1 MKKLLVCSLILLL
14 MGAAA
19 WENRVNLMVWAIS
32 LVYEFSR
39 PIDDHIDPDWAEGPD
54 YSSRH
59 PSLRPPNV
67 ILILADDLGFNDIS
81 LYNGGAGDGNLLTPH
96 IDALAG
102 KGVAFT
108 KAYAANAVCAPSRA
122 SIMTGRYSTRYGFEF
137 TPFYKIGVQLF
148 KWMQEIEDPELKAIF
163 DDEAIPRMGSLE
175 SGVGMPLDEI
185 TIAQVLKEAGY
196 YTAHIGKWHLG
207 EVAPYTPINRGFDD
221 SLTLSGA
228 SYLPENDEHVVNSKL
243 DDAIDKMVW
252 AAARHSARFNDGKEF
267 KPRGYITDYYTEEAI
282 KVIENN
288 RHRPFFLYMSHWAVH
303 NPLQALKN
311 DYEYLSHIKNHNL
324 RVYSAMISA
333 LDRSV
338 GQIVDALKI
347 NKLEENTLVIFTSD
361 NGGAAYIELSDINK
375 PFRGWKLNHFEGGIH
390 VPFIMK
396 WPINLV
402 AGSSFEKAIHHN
414 DIFSTIV
421 SAVKADMP
429 SDRLIDGVD
438 LLPYL
443 MGLSEGDPHETLFW
457 KEGHHQTVLNKNW
470 KLIRSERPN
479 KRWLF
484 NLKADPTETKNLV
497 DSEKEILKNLEALLD
512 QHVIEQA
519 KPLWPSVVDSPQLID
534 KHGGESYEEGDE
546 YIYWPN

>member
-1 MKKLLVCSLILLL
+1 
-14 MGAAA
+14 
-19 WENRVNLMVWAIS
+19 
-32 LVYEFSR
+32 
-39 PIDDHIDPDWAEGPD
+39 
-54 YSSRH
+54 
-59 PSLRPPNV
+59 
-67 ILILADDLGFNDIS
+67 
-81 LYNGGAGDGNLLTPH
+81 
-96 IDALAG
+96 
-102 KGVAFT
+102 
-108 KAYAANAVCAPSRA
+108 
-122 SIMTGRYSTRYGFEF
+122 
-137 TPFYKIGVQLF
+137 
-148 KWMQEIEDPELKAIF
+148 
-163 DDEAIPRMGSLE
+163 
-175 SGVGMPLDEI
+175 
-185 TIAQVLKEAGY
+185 
-196 YTAHIGKWHLG
+196 
-207 EVAPYTPINRGFDD
+207 
-221 SLTLSGA
+221 
-228 SYLPENDEHVVNSKL
+228 
-243 DDAIDKMVW
+243 
-252 AAARHSARFNDGKEF
+252 
-267 KPRGYITDYYTEEAI
+267 
-282 KVIENN
+282 
-288 RHRPFFLYMSHWAVH
+288 
-303 NPLQALKN
+303 
-311 DYEYLSHIKNHNL
+311 
-324 RVYSAMISA
+324 MISA

-402 AGSSFEKAIHHN
+402 AASSFEKAIHHN

-443 MGLSEGDPHETLFW
+443 MGLGEGDPHETLFW
-457 KEGHHQTVLNKNW
+457 KEGHHQTVLNRNW

-484 NLKADPTETKNLV
+484 NLKTDPTETKNLV
-497 DSEKEILKNLEALLD
+497 DSEKEILENLEALLD